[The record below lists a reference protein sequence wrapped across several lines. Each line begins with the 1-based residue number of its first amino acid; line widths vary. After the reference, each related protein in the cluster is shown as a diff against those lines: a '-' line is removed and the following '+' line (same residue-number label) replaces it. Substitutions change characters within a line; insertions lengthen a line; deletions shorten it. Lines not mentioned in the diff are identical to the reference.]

1 MTYEEYNRNDAT
13 GLAMLVKKAEVSPME
28 LTSIAL
34 ARLDAV
40 NPTINA
46 VIHRYDDRAFQMAR
60 ASLPNGAFRGVP
72 FLLKDLPD
80 GALEGTPLTMGS
92 RCLRQNRASQD
103 SELVK
108 RYKRAGV
115 VFIGSTNTPEFGLM
129 GTTEPELYGPTRNP
143 WNVSRSAGGSS
154 GGAAAAV
161 AAGVVP
167 VAHAND
173 GGGSIRIPASACGL
187 FGFKPTRGRMPM
199 GPDAAE
205 VWNGFAIP
213 HVISRSV
220 RDSATFLRISH
231 GPDIGAPYRA
241 LGGDDP
247 EFPITRQK
255 MSKLRVALVRQSIL
269 GQHTHADCCNAVEDA
284 GRLME
289 DLGHRVEVVDLPIES
304 HSLRLAYLTV
314 VAACTAEGIHAM
326 GQLVGRQPRHDDVE
340 AATWFMAQVGHALSA
355 AELEIAR
362 TTIGT
367 ATRKLAHFHDTYD
380 VIMSPTMAYPPV
392 SLGELLPNSIERL
405 GLTLLRTIPIKSAL
419 KRVLVELAAAMIEKT
434 PNTMLFNM
442 TGQPAMSVP
451 LYWNTDRM
459 PIGIQF
465 AGPLGSE
472 TLLFRLASQLESA
485 RPWIDNRPAI

>member
-1 MTYEEYNRNDAT
+1 MTYEEYIQYDAL
-13 GLAMLVKKAEVSPME
+13 GLANLVKKGEVSPSE
-28 LTSIAL
+28 LTAIAL

-40 NPTINA
+40 NPKINA
-46 VIHRYDDRAFQMAR
+46 VVHRYDDRALQTAQ
-60 ASLPNGAFRGVP
+60 AELPDGAFRGVP

-92 RCLRQNRASQD
+92 RCLTQNVATQD

-115 VFIGSTNTPEFGLM
+115 VFMGSTNTPEFGLM

-143 WNVSRSAGGSS
+143 WNLTRSAGGSS

-161 AAGVVP
+161 AASVVP
-167 VAHAND
+167 VAHASD

-199 GPDAAE
+199 GPEAAE
-205 VWNGFAIP
+205 VWNGFAVP

-220 RDSATFLRISH
+220 RDSATLLKISH
-231 GPDIGAPYRA
+231 GPDSGAPYRA
-241 LGGDDP
+241 LGGNESD
-247 EFPITRQK
+247 FPMARHDTP
-255 MSKLRVALVRQSIL
+255 KLRVALVKSSIL
-269 GQHTHADCCNAVEDA
+269 GQHTHVDCRNALDDAGHLMEGLGHEVED
-284 GRLME
+284 
-289 DLGHRVEVVDLPIES
+289 VNLPIES
-304 HSLRLAYLTV
+304 ESLRLAYLTV
-314 VAACTAEGIHAM
+314 VAACTAEGLHSI
-326 GQLVGRQPRHDDVE
+326 GQQFGRHIRNSDVE

-362 TTIGT
+362 NTIGM
-367 ATRKLAHFHDTYD
+367 ATRRLGQFHEKFD

-392 SLGELLPNSIERL
+392 RIGELMPKPFERL
-405 GLTLLRTIPIKSAL
+405 GLAVLRAIPIKSAL
-419 KRVLVELAAAMIEKT
+419 RQVLMQLAANMIEKT
-434 PNTMLFNM
+434 PNTVLFNM

-451 LYWNTDRM
+451 LHWNADGL

-465 AGPLGSE
+465 AGPIGSE
-472 TLLFRLASQLESA
+472 TMLFSLANQLENA
-485 RPWIDNRPAI
+485 KPWDNKRAAI

>member
-1 MTYEEYNRNDAT
+1 MTYEEYIKYDAV
-13 GLAMLVKKAEVSPME
+13 GFARLVKNGEVSPAE
-28 LTSIAL
+28 LTTIAL
-34 ARLDAV
+34 TRLDAV
-40 NPTINA
+40 NPKINA
-46 VIHRYDDRAFQMAR
+46 VIHRYDDRALQTAH
-60 ASLPNGAFRGVP
+60 AELPDGAFRGVP

-92 RCLRQNRASQD
+92 LCLRQNLASED

-129 GTTEPELYGPTRNP
+129 GTTEPEIYGPTRNP
-143 WNVSRSAGGSS
+143 WNLSRSAGGSS

-167 VAHAND
+167 VAHASD

-199 GPDAAE
+199 GPQAAE

-220 RDSATFLRISH
+220 RDSATFLKISH
-231 GPDIGAPYRA
+231 GPDSGAPYRA
-241 LGGDDP
+241 LGGDESD
-247 EFPITRQK
+247 FPMARNK
-255 MSKLRVALVRQSIL
+255 MPKLRVALVKSSIL
-269 GQHTHADCCNAVEDA
+269 GQQTHVDCRNAIDDA

-289 DLGHRVEVVDLPIES
+289 ELGHEVEEVNLPIES
-304 HSLRLAYLTV
+304 ESLRLAYLTV
-314 VAACTAEGIHAM
+314 VAACTAEGLHSI
-326 GQLVGRQPRHDDVE
+326 GQQLGRQIRHNDVE
-340 AATWFMAQVGHALSA
+340 VATWFMAQVGHALSA

-362 TTIGT
+362 NTIGMV
-367 ATRKLAHFHDTYD
+367 TRKLAQFHDRYD

-392 SLGELLPNSIERL
+392 RIGELMPKPFERL
-405 GLTLLRTIPIKSAL
+405 GLALLRAIPIKSAL
-419 KRVLVELAAAMIEKT
+419 RQVLIQLAANMIEKT

-451 LYWNTDRM
+451 LYWNADGM

-465 AGPLGSE
+465 AGALGSE
-472 TLLFRLASQLESA
+472 TMLFSLASQLENA
-485 RPWIDNRPAI
+485 RPWSDKRAAI